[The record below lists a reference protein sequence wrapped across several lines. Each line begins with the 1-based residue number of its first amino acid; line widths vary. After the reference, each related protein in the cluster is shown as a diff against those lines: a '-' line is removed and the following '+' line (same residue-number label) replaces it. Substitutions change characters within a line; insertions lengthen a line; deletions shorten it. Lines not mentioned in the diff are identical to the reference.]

1 MPSPRSRIAPY
12 FSGRLRMFR
21 ISCVCLQADGST
33 ASRSNH
39 SLHRPVHTQ
48 VLQDPQR
55 ISFLRLDPLST
66 ISRQGLPQQYP
77 TSPDQEEEVGSPR
90 RRQIQKSNDLRS
102 RCATV
107 LQKFRMLQSPPRPLA
122 PPHRRKPQLCV
133 LVWIHP
139 VDREILWPRVLAKH
153 PFQPLDIPF
162 PYEDVFDSTCAAFA
176 SACLTRSTSR
186 SGRENKNTTLGAYT
200 QTLGVHHIHLG
211 LRNFSAHQTIVSL
224 PCFPIRP
231 RIRNLGTRL
240 HSRRWTMNSSPSP
253 SPCFRSLRRLY
264 FLSL

>member
-122 PPHRRKPQLCV
+122 PPRRRKPQLCV
-133 LVWIHP
+133 LVWIS
-139 VDREILWPRVLAKH
+139 PRRSRDTLAPEFSPNTH
-153 PFQPLDIPF
+153 
-162 PYEDVFDSTCAAFA
+162 S
-176 SACLTRSTSR
+176 SHSTSPSHMKTFSIPHVQR
-186 SGRENKNTTLGAYT
+186 LLQPALHGAPLVLVART
-200 QTLGVHHIHLG
+200 
-211 LRNFSAHQTIVSL
+211 
-224 PCFPIRP
+224 
-231 RIRNLGTRL
+231 RIRL
-240 HSRRWTMNSSPSP
+240 
-253 SPCFRSLRRLY
+253 
-264 FLSL
+264 